1 MSAGLIALLLT
12 QMLYVSSSI
21 PKEFCSDWKY
31 MYSLSMEDDS
41 FQKEHDLLEVAVNFQ
56 RLVTHPCNQNVA
68 LHVRKMVFFTRDGF
82 QSSLYPLK
90 FPKAF
95 KVIKT
100 QLTAAEFVEDH
111 VVMLISENIYIYY
124 PNNKSWTPAK
134 GINVRI
140 DGISTNQCCIKKE
153 SFCKTISSLVI
164 AYHKSVNISEVSI
177 FLSTNGGLDFEEIR
191 PEMPSETDTV
201 TCSVRMCCTC

>member
-1 MSAGLIALLLT
+1 
-12 QMLYVSSSI
+12 
-21 PKEFCSDWKY
+21 
-31 MYSLSMEDDS
+31 MEDDS

-56 RLVTHPCNQNVA
+56 RLVAHPCNRNVA
-68 LHVRKMVFFTRDGF
+68 LYVWKMVFFTRDGF

-201 TCSVRMCCTC
+201 TCSVRMCCTY